1 MERILA
7 HTKKA
12 RGGFTLMEMLI
23 VVAIIAVLT
32 SIAIPVFSDKLEN
45 VREKA
50 DLADA
55 KNIETALK
63 AYYLTTA
70 GDDNLTSKNK
80 VFNRNVGYV
89 YVNEDGARCAGNAH
103 LALIAAGIGA
113 KADWKRTGD
122 GEYVSSVLKCRSKKN
137 WVKYQIEYK
146 VADDGDIAFTGNAS
160 KISGYSAGG
169 SGSTDL
175 FSKALGIAY
184 DKDMPLGGRR

>member
-63 AYYLTTA
+63 AYYLTSSGA
-70 GDDNLTSKNK
+70 DNLNSNK
-80 VFNRNVGYV
+80 IFGRNVGYV

-103 LALIAAGIGA
+103 LALIAAGIGTA
-113 KADWKRTGD
+113 KDWKKNSD

-146 VADDGDIAFTGNAS
+146 VAADGDIVFTGNAS
-160 KISGYSAGG
+160 TVSGYAAGG
-169 SGSTDL
+169 SGSTAL
-175 FSKALGIAY
+175 FAKALGIAY
-184 DKDMPLGGRR
+184 DKNMPLGAR